1 MWAILVTY
9 VISVILVMWVMLGN
23 IGNVRTY
30 VGR

>member
-23 IGNVRTY
+23 IGNVHTY